1 MANQRAYKAQ
11 CNGNDFVI
19 LIKGDLLEDLTKA
32 HIRTICNR
40 DKGVGAD
47 GLLLIDLHAD
57 GYDFKMDYYNNDGS
71 WETMCANGA
80 LCVIKLLF
88 HQEYT
93 FKYHQFLAGD
103 GGHKIKIDRD
113 RPSIAMKPP
122 TFKTDDIQ
130 VSGYTGAHIDSGAKH
145 FVTPSTSKNID
156 DLYSIAQ
163 KIRYDDCFAPLGVNV
178 NFLDVHSS
186 NKIEVITYEK
196 GIEGIMLSCGSG
208 SVAAAF
214 YASSKQDIH
223 SPLTIINQGGSMEL
237 VFNDTWT
244 EVWLTSH
251 PTVEFEVNI

>member
-19 LIKGDLLEDLTKA
+19 IIKDDLIKDLTKT
-32 HIRTICNR
+32 HIQTICNR
-40 DKGVGAD
+40 DRGVGAN

-80 LCVIKLLF
+80 LCAIKLLYN
-88 HQEYT
+88 QKYT
-93 FKYHQFLAGD
+93 FEYHRFLAGD
-103 GGHKIKIDRD
+103 GDHKIKIDKD
-113 RPSIAMKPP
+113 NPSIAMKHP

-130 VSGYTGAHIDSGAKH
+130 VSGYTGAHVDSGAKH
-145 FVTPSTSKNID
+145 FVTLSTSKNID
-156 DLYSIAQ
+156 ELHNIAQ

-178 NFLDVHSS
+178 NFLDIHSP

-196 GIEGIMLSCGSG
+196 GIEEIMLSCGSG

-214 YASSKQDIH
+214 YGSSKQDIQ
-223 SPLTIINQGGSMEL
+223 SPLSIINQGGSMEL

-251 PTVEFEVNI
+251 PTIEFEVNV